1 MQDNRSNE
9 FDLQLRSMLADA
21 EVKPSRRVWKGVSAR
36 LDAGSAPAASPWAWM
51 RWAGLS
57 LAAAAAVAAGVF
69 FSGTRT
75 SIPTIIDNQEQALLA
90 QAGETAADP
99 TQVEVAAVPA
109 ATDAADQTASRP
121 TYRSSAARR
130 SSGQPAVSPEAAR
143 QTEVAASEPA
153 DVAQDAVSPEEDQ
166 PSVAVP
172 AKRASG
178 KQEKAVPAVDPF
190 AEPVS
195 LRKDKPRTALYAQ
208 GTIGSNESDFRPTP
222 GAWMAPGAESS
233 FSELGPSTYGVPF
246 TVGLG
251 VRFYVLPRLSIGT
264 GVDYSLLTRSFTGS
278 FNGESGSVSHTLQ
291 YIGVPVNLFY
301 DIISSDRIKF
311 YVYGGC
317 EAEYCISNKYRLY
330 ANPDITRK
338 YPVERLQYS
347 VGGGL
352 GVEFRLT
359 SRLGIYLDPGVN
371 YYFNCNQPRSIRTD
385 KPVLVNFD
393 AGLRFNF

>member
-1 MQDNRSNE
+1 M
-9 FDLQLRSMLADA
+9 
-21 EVKPSRRVWKGVSAR
+21 
-36 LDAGSAPAASPWAWM
+36 
-51 RWAGLS
+51 
-57 LAAAAAVAAGVF
+57 
-69 FSGTRT
+69 
-75 SIPTIIDNQEQALLA
+75 LA

-222 GAWMAPGAESS
+222 GAWMAPGAESG

-311 YVYGGC
+311 YVYGGG

-359 SRLGIYLDPGVN
+359 NRLGIYLDPGVN

>member
-1 MQDNRSNE
+1 MQDDHSKE

-21 EVKPSRRVWKGVSAR
+21 EVRPSRRVWKGVSAR

-69 FSGTRT
+69 FSTTRT

-99 TQVEVAAVPA
+99 TQVEVAAAPA

-121 TYRSSAARR
+121 VYRSSAARR
-130 SSGQPAVSPEAAR
+130 SSGQPAVSPEAAE

-153 DVAQDAVSPEEDQ
+153 DVAQDEVRPDDGQAPVAATKPATRRPET
-166 PSVAVP
+166 
-172 AKRASG
+172 
-178 KQEKAVPAVDPF
+178 AVPAVDPF
-190 AEPVS
+190 AGPVT

-208 GTIGSNESDFRPTP
+208 GTIGSNESDFRPAP
-222 GAWMAPGAESS
+222 GAWMAPGAESG
-233 FSELGPSTYGVPF
+233 FSELGPSTYGIPF

-251 VRFYVLPRLSIGT
+251 VRFYLLPRLSLGT

-311 YVYGGC
+311 YVYGGG

-330 ANPDITRK
+330 ANPDIIRK

-359 SRLGIYLDPGVN
+359 RRLGIYLDPGVN
-371 YYFNCNQPRSIRTD
+371 YYFNTNQPRSIRTD